1 MLLNSLSTEFPV
13 SSLEMAMFNLNMV
26 SRDEFDS
33 SDYDLEQFEA
43 HFEEIQD
50 HQDCLVCRYCRTCSN
65 KLINHILS
73 YRGPHPTAVI
83 WNDVLIGLNDM
94 SQKRRD
100 VLSFITYYF
109 YVNKVDLIYKKE
121 FLLYEEYED
130 FFNRIAGRSHN
141 YRVGEV
147 INDYEIRME
156 YYRRS
161 YCHSCDV
168 YDLDVSIG
176 LNPTPLHC
184 YIEYR

>member
-1 MLLNSLSTEFPV
+1 MSLTLLTMIS
-13 SSLEMAMFNLNMV
+13 SSLRLILKRFKIIRIVLSVDIIELARLL
-26 SRDEFDS
+26 R
-33 SDYDLEQFEA
+33 
-43 HFEEIQD
+43 
-50 HQDCLVCRYCRTCSN
+50 SN
-65 KLINHILS
+65 ELINHILS

-94 SQKRRD
+94 SQKHRD